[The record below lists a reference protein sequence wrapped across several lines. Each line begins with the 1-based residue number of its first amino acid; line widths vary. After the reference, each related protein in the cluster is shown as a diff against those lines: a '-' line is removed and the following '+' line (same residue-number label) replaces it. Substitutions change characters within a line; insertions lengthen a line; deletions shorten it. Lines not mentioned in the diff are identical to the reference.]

1 MPAQLKGREIAQN
14 LELSASSIMTSCT
27 HYRALLAPLAVGA
40 LTVDELSTGYSQLAG
55 VLDALLGHDLP
66 GHPLDCFWFTNLRD
80 QCLRYAL
87 SLREPQ
93 PAAYLHARKHHLRG
107 LKQTLRHQFVR
118 LHGGWKLG
126 TLLKDVHSLAQA
138 QQCRGYGALA
148 QLRDYGDCL
157 DSLEPLLRCQCFAAA
172 SFNAADR
179 FGHPLD
185 LLRLTQALW
194 PGPVSNPTSGQTLIF
209 GFARPSDEEAEA
221 LLHDLETVC
230 CLLQLNCLAVEHQL
244 CTYTVVLEQSG
255 SPRRA
260 LRNGDFTAL
269 AQHTRDS
276 LNLLAWYNEQVSR
289 SAEAHWVPCGREV
302 ARVVAKTQCTWF
314 RSLTVVNGQLAVE
327 LSNRAVE
334 LRFRLRN
341 GTLHFRRAARLYVE
355 DVPLERVDRS
365 VFNEW
370 FDALVNDPEEP
381 ESSAAESDSESDDEE
396 ASTEYASD
404 DSPDADDDAGN
415 GNATPDSRRRLP
427 PPPPPAESEAA
438 AERWLAETRDFLTRS
453 SPFHG
458 NFRGNL
464 RGAFR

>member
-1 MPAQLKGREIAQN
+1 MALLLVDAISIVQPTSTGTFERVERSESGSVGPPSTHNGDSLLTLVVLLCLKDNDHVLIIPLSHLPFVFHDKGWLSMPAQLKGREIAQN
-14 LELSASSIMTSCT
+14 LELSASSIMTSFT

-55 VLDALLGHDLP
+55 VLDALLGRDLP

-126 TLLKDVHSLAQA
+126 TLLKDVRSLAQA
-138 QQCRGYGALA
+138 RQCRGYGALA
-148 QLRDYGDCL
+148 QLRDYGACL

-185 LLRLTQALW
+185 LLRLTQALC

-244 CTYTVVLEQSG
+244 CTYTVVLEQPG

-276 LNLLAWYNEQVSR
+276 LNLLAWYDEQVSR
-289 SAEAHWVPCGREV
+289 SAEAHWVG
-302 ARVVAKTQCTWF
+302 
-314 RSLTVVNGQLAVE
+314 
-327 LSNRAVE
+327 
-334 LRFRLRN
+334 
-341 GTLHFRRAARLYVE
+341 
-355 DVPLERVDRS
+355 
-365 VFNEW
+365 
-370 FDALVNDPEEP
+370 
-381 ESSAAESDSESDDEE
+381 
-396 ASTEYASD
+396 
-404 DSPDADDDAGN
+404 
-415 GNATPDSRRRLP
+415 
-427 PPPPPAESEAA
+427 
-438 AERWLAETRDFLTRS
+438 
-453 SPFHG
+453 
-458 NFRGNL
+458 
-464 RGAFR
+464 